1 MSAIPRADAGY
12 AARLKKLEED
22 LRRLRSDIT
31 SAGTDPDDKITDPL
45 GNEVVAVDLDDG
57 QGLLKPRLS
66 FTITTPNTG
75 ATITSASFVE
85 AFSVVGRRQNAAVE
99 VRFTA
104 TCAAGTTGSVHAVIG
119 GTATELHA
127 PVNIA
132 DGDTLTAAWT
142 LDLPGNYDDYL
153 VVEIQARVLT
163 GAGAVTVRPYS
174 AAGG

>member
-1 MSAIPRADAGY
+1 MAVPRADATI
-12 AARLKKLEED
+12 AQRLKRLEEE
-22 LRRLRSDIT
+22 LRRVRSEI
-31 SAGTDPDDKITDPL
+31 AGASSDPDDKITDPL

-57 QGLLKPRLS
+57 QGMKKPRLS

-75 ATITSASFVE
+75 VTVTSTTWVE

-99 VRFTA
+99 VRFNA
-104 TCAAGTTGSVHAVIG
+104 TCAAGTTGSVRAVIG

-127 PVNIA
+127 PVAIA

-142 LDLPGNYDDYL
+142 IDLPGDYDDYL
-153 VVEIQARVLT
+153 VVEIQAERLT
-163 GAGAVTVRPYS
+163 GAGGITVRPYS

>member
-1 MSAIPRADAGY
+1 MAVPRADISLGQ
-12 AARLKKLEED
+12 RLKQLEED
-22 LRRLRSDIT
+22 LRRLRSDI
-31 SAGTDPDDKITDPL
+31 AGASSDPDDKIVDPL

-75 ATITSASFVE
+75 ATITSTTWVE
-85 AFSVVGRRQNAAVE
+85 AFSIVGRRQNAAVE

-104 TCAAGTTGSVHAVIG
+104 TCAAGTTGSVRAVIG

-127 PVNIA
+127 PLAIA

-142 LDLPGNYDDYL
+142 IDLPGNYDDYL
-153 VVEIQARVLT
+153 VVEIQCERLT
-163 GAGAVTVRPYS
+163 GSGAITVRPYS